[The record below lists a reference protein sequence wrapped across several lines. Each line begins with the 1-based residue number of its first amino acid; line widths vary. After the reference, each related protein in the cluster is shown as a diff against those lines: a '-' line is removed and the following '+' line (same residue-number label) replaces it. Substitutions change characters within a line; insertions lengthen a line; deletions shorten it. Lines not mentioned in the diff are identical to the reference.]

1 MADILYIMNC
11 LVDLYVL
18 YTLHN
23 QRNNRVT
30 NRWKRA
36 NNKEAL
42 VKLKNM
48 IDVYCWCAKACYY
61 FKLLSYAQ
69 TYSVDFRS
77 VIPRLV
83 LVLVAARMK

>member
-48 IDVYCWCAKACYY
+48 IDVYCWCAKLVIISNYY
-61 FKLLSYAQ
+61 HTRKL
-69 TYSVDFRS
+69 
-77 VIPRLV
+77 IRL
-83 LVLVAARMK
+83 